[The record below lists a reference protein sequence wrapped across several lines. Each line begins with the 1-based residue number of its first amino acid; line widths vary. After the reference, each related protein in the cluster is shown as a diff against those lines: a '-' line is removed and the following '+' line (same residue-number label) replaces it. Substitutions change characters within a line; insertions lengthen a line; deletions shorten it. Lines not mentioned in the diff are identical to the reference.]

1 MPKRCHTIKIIAL
14 LLVVLAA
21 GCAQQ
26 PTAAPALPEP
36 VRAVSLN
43 CLSLA
48 MPTSL
53 QPVNWTHQGWRIDV
67 QPLPQHS
74 LGPAQAFAHWEGML
88 QERMGQSQ
96 GFIGRYERQ
105 THTGIYSLWFVS
117 RTDSII
123 NIEALLDK
131 GEKPLLLRA
140 ERVASQDSKPE
151 QAIRELE
158 QAIGEALNP
167 ARPLVLHAAPGQNA
181 YFAAQGPNLSLSVC
195 LGDSCAN
202 SSLMAP
208 ATLGLR
214 MLHGL
219 FGHPD
224 ESLGYVRHGNKQAGN
239 LAGTENIFSVA
250 RHSKGQSP
258 SYALRAIWQDA
269 DKSLSMEL
277 RAEDTS
283 PPDTTQFL
291 LQWDALL
298 AGLSRT
304 P

>member
-1 MPKRCHTIKIIAL
+1 MPKFCHTMKIIAL

-26 PTAAPALPEP
+26 PAATPALPEP
-36 VRAVSLN
+36 VRTVSLN
-43 CLSLA
+43 SLSFA
-48 MPTSL
+48 MPTNL
-53 QPVNWTHQGWRIDV
+53 LPVNWTQQGWRIDA
-67 QPLPQHS
+67 QPLPQHG
-74 LGPAQAFAHWEGML
+74 LNPAQAFVHWEGML
-88 QERMGQSQ
+88 QERVGQNQ

-105 THTGIYSLWFVS
+105 MQTGPYSLWFVS
-117 RTDSII
+117 RTDSTIS
-123 NIEALLDK
+123 IEALFGK

-140 ERVASQDSKPE
+140 ERAANPDSKPE

-167 ARPLVLHAAPGQNA
+167 THPLVVHTAPGQNA
-181 YFAAQGPNLSLSVC
+181 YFAAQGQNLSLSVC

-239 LAGTENIFSVA
+239 MAGTENIFSVA
-250 RHSKGQSP
+250 QHSKDQSP

-269 DKSLSMEL
+269 DESLSVEL
-277 RAEDTS
+277 RAKDTN
-283 PPDTTQFL
+283 PPDTAQFL

-298 AGLSRT
+298 AGFSRT

>member
-1 MPKRCHTIKIIAL
+1 MPKFCHTVKIVAL

-26 PTAAPALPEP
+26 PVADPALPEP
-36 VRAVSLN
+36 VRTVSLN
-43 CLSLA
+43 SLSFA

-53 QPVNWTHQGWRIDV
+53 LPVNWTQQGWRIDA
-67 QPLPQHS
+67 QPLPQHGLS
-74 LGPAQAFAHWEGML
+74 PAQAFAHWEGIL
-88 QERMGQSQ
+88 QERMGKNQ

-105 THTGIYSLWFVS
+105 TQADGYALWFIG
-117 RTDSII
+117 RTDTII
-123 NIEALLDK
+123 NIEALFDK

-140 ERVASQDSKPE
+140 EHTASPDSKPE
-151 QAIRELE
+151 AFIHELE
-158 QAIGEALNP
+158 QAIGVAHNP
-167 ARPLVLHAAPGQNA
+167 SHPLVLHTAPGQNA

-195 LGDSCAN
+195 LGDSCVN
-202 SSLMAP
+202 SSIMAP

-239 LAGTENIFSVA
+239 MAGTENIFSVA

-269 DKSLSMEL
+269 DQSISVEL
-277 RAEDTS
+277 QQGSENA
-283 PPDTTQFL
+283 PDTAQFL
-291 LQWDALL
+291 LQWNALL
-298 AGLSRT
+298 AGFSRT